1 MNISNENSQNK
12 QHISKEII
20 GIHSNILKGKKIV
33 LCITASVAA
42 YKAVDLS
49 RMLMRNGA
57 EVYPVMSKS
66 TKSRLL
72 TEEIMNWA
80 TGNKTV
86 SELTS
91 DLEHIALANYGKS
104 DIVVVYPCTANTLG
118 KFANGIEDN
127 PVTTVLS
134 VAFGSRIPIVIA
146 PAMHE
151 AMYENII
158 ISENIKKLKSLGV
171 SVLEPSITEDKAK
184 VISAEKVVQFVIDK
198 IGIKKGKMT
207 SGINVLVT
215 AGSTVE
221 YIDSVR
227 ILTNLSSGKMGL
239 NIAQQCLDKC
249 FNVTFV
255 YGHGSLNIPDDPR
268 MNIIRIK
275 TTEEMLKVV
284 KERILNEKQH
294 IVFHA
299 AAVADFSILHS
310 SKKMPNKMDTRNGT
324 KTIKLV
330 PTTKIVDKIKQF
342 DNKIFLVAFKAE
354 YGISKELLVKRAL
367 AKLNE
372 CNGDLIVAND
382 VSRKGCDF
390 GSDTNE
396 VYIIDKEKDI
406 IHIPLESKKE
416 IARNLLEIV
425 CKKLKIH

>member
-20 GIHSNILKGKKIV
+20 GIHSNILEGKKIV

-42 YKAVDLS
+42 YKAIDLS

-118 KFANGIEDN
+118 KFAHGIEDN

-158 ISENIKKLKSLGV
+158 VSENIEKLKSLGV
-171 SVLEPSITEDKAK
+171 SILEPSITEDKAK
-184 VISAEKVVQFVIDK
+184 VISAEKVVRFVIDK

-239 NIAQQCLDKC
+239 NIVQQCLDKC

-268 MNIIRIK
+268 MNVIRIR

-284 KERILNEKQH
+284 KERILKEKQH

-299 AAVADFSILHS
+299 AAVADFSLIHS
-310 SKKMPNKMDTRNGT
+310 NKKRPNKMDTRNGT

-416 IARNLLEIV
+416 IARDLLKIV
-425 CKKLKIH
+425 CKKLKIR

>member
-1 MNISNENSQNK
+1 MNISNENSQNN

-207 SGINVLVT
+207 SGTKVLVT

-342 DNKIFLVAFKAE
+342 DNNIFLVAFKAE

>member
-12 QHISKEII
+12 QHVSKEII

-42 YKAVDLS
+42 YKAIDLS

-171 SVLEPSITEDKAK
+171 SILEPSITEDKAK
-184 VISAEKVVQFVIDK
+184 VISAEKLVQFVIDK

-310 SKKMPNKMDTRNGT
+310 SKKRPNKMDTRNGT

-396 VYIIDKEKDI
+396 VYIIDKEKNV

-416 IARNLLEIV
+416 IARNLLKIV
-425 CKKLKIH
+425 CKKLKIY